1 MEVTITID
9 DAAVRNQLNA
19 APDLVRRAL
28 VAGLNDASALLL
40 EDQKTYPPQHS
51 GATYRRTNTLKR
63 SWTREIKPEQ
73 LTARVGSN
81 ANVAP
86 YNRYVQDEAMQA
98 RVHRGRWNNTIQATS
113 RNRQQQV
120 NDMFAARLRQFVG

>member
-1 MEVTITID
+1 MEVTITLD
-9 DAAVRNQLNA
+9 DSAVQSQLNA
-19 APDLVRRAL
+19 APNQIRRAL

-40 EDQKTYPPQHS
+40 EDLKTYPQQRS
-51 GATYRRTNTLKR
+51 GTTYRRTNTLKR

-73 LTARVGSN
+73 LAARVGSN

-98 RVHRGRWNNTIQATS
+98 RVHHGRWNNTVQATS
-113 RNRQQQV
+113 RNRQQQI
-120 NDMFAARLRQFVG
+120 NDMFAARLRQFIG